1 MTTERRA
8 EIERGIAV
16 LSAGGVCWRDWA
28 RERGVSVNVVH
39 NVRRGASRCSRGQAH
54 AVAESLALIGR
65 TDVSMAAAEAAAN
78 GRMRL
83 ALQICE
89 SLLAEQL
96 DADLEDLRELGRSPS
111 VLLTLHWDRSAVLDR
126 CQRLNAAV
134 SQAREALGSAP
145 EAPDA

>member
-8 EIERGIAV
+8 EVERGIEV
-16 LSAGGVCWRDWA
+16 LSGRGVCWLDWA
-28 RERGVSVNVVH
+28 REQGVSVNVVH
-39 NVRRGASRCSRGQAH
+39 NVRRGVSRCSRGQSH

-65 TDVSMAAAEAAAN
+65 TAAAETAAN
-78 GRMRL
+78 ARMRL

-89 SLLAEQL
+89 SLLAERL
-96 DADLEDLRELGRSPS
+96 GEDLEDLREYGRSPS

-134 SQAREALGSAP
+134 QHAREALGSA
-145 EAPDA
+145 EVSDA